1 MIEKASGEILKG
13 AASKLSPHYY
23 LRGNKESGPE
33 RYLIIYKYEYLRL
46 AEGGQCHGDRDQRNQ
61 KKRTGISSVQFSGDG
76 CSEWGDGDNG
86 DFWLLSPLEAPKW
99 FQDPGNGLK
108 SIRGSWGDH
117 TNTLKVVIDQL
128 GPSISSAV
136 EAALGSSTKSQHD
149 QVFR

>member
-86 DFWLLSPLEAPKW
+86 DGGDWSGGGDGGDGGGGGGGGGVGYLSLSCK
-99 FQDPGNGLK
+99 LY
-108 SIRGSWGDH
+108 H
-117 TNTLKVVIDQL
+117 V
-128 GPSISSAV
+128 
-136 EAALGSSTKSQHD
+136 
-149 QVFR
+149 